1 MLTLRNLMTFFLM
14 TIGLSVH
21 AELDFQSGCKDLIQ
35 SNQCIEAIE
44 ACTVFA
50 NQGNPEAQTL
60 LGSLYSGTRYGG
72 FRKNYKKSF
81 TWISMAAEQD
91 YTKAQLAMAEMYK
104 GGEVVPENARKAKVW
119 YEKVAE
125 KGNLDGINGLA
136 RLYRYGTGVRKDYE
150 KAFQYYLQAAL
161 AGHTPSQVGLGLS
174 YRDAKGA
181 KKNLVKAYAWLSIA
195 ADKIDT
201 QRWKAM
207 EKRYKDEQENLDKS
221 TPQCKHLSK
230 LDQMSERFAIGYAR
244 QMILDLK
251 QRMSFKQINKAK
263 KLALEIKKER
273 AFTRS
278 DF

>member
-21 AELDFQSGCKDLIQ
+21 AELDFQSGCKDLIK

-136 RLYRYGTGVRKDYE
+136 RLYRYKFG
-150 KAFQYYLQAAL
+150 
-161 AGHTPSQVGLGLS
+161 
-174 YRDAKGA
+174 
-181 KKNLVKAYAWLSIA
+181 
-195 ADKIDT
+195 
-201 QRWKAM
+201 M
-207 EKRYKDEQENLDKS
+207 
-221 TPQCKHLSK
+221 
-230 LDQMSERFAIGYAR
+230 
-244 QMILDLK
+244 
-251 QRMSFKQINKAK
+251 K
-263 KLALEIKKER
+263 KLQKKEI
-273 AFTRS
+273 
-278 DF
+278 

>member
-21 AELDFQSGCKDLIQ
+21 AELDFQSGCKDLIR

-50 NQGNPEAQTL
+50 NQGNLEAQTL
-60 LGSLYSGTRYGG
+60 LGFLYSRTRYGG

-119 YEKVAE
+119 YEKAAE
-125 KGNLDGINGLA
+125 KGNLDAINGLA
-136 RLYRYGTGVRKDYE
+136 RLYRYGVGVRKDYE
-150 KAFQYYLQAAL
+150 QAFALYQQAAL
-161 AGHTPSQVGLGLS
+161 KNHLASQVGMGLS
-174 YRDAKGA
+174 YRDAKGV
-181 KKNLVKAYAWLSIA
+181 KKNLVKAYAWLLIA

-201 QRWKAM
+201 QSFKAI
-207 EKRYKDEQENLDKS
+207 EKRYKDEQKNLDKS

-230 LDQMSERFAIGYAR
+230 LDQMSERFAIGYAKR
-244 QMILDLK
+244 MLLDLK
-251 QRMSFKQINKAK
+251 QRMSIQQMQ
-263 KLALEIKKER
+263 
-273 AFTRS
+273 
-278 DF
+278 